1 MILRLTVDTSC
12 EGSAGRPIRNGELLR
27 HGNRRRLILQSR
39 EHYGEDVMNLVP
51 VWLWLNAHGT
61 HDDLQLELGDLRHM
75 CCSCN
80 LLLDTTLTHQTDA
93 FGALARF
100 LQLWIGEL
108 AMLDQHP
115 GETFSSVRL
124 RRPGLCLAARLH
136 RRHHWNHR

>member
-1 MILRLTVDTSC
+1 
-12 EGSAGRPIRNGELLR
+12 
-27 HGNRRRLILQSR
+27 
-39 EHYGEDVMNLVP
+39 MNLVP

-61 HDDLQLELGDLRHM
+61 HDDLQLELGDLRHK

-115 GETFSSVRL
+115 DETFLVRL

-136 RRHHWNHR
+136 RRHH

>member
-1 MILRLTVDTSC
+1 
-12 EGSAGRPIRNGELLR
+12 
-27 HGNRRRLILQSR
+27 
-39 EHYGEDVMNLVP
+39 MNLVP

-61 HDDLQLELGDLRHM
+61 HDDLQLELGDLRHR

-93 FGALARF
+93 FGALALARF

-115 GETFSSVRL
+115 DETFLVRL

-136 RRHHWNHR
+136 RRHH